1 MKVFIGNNKFIAS
14 FILAAMMISA
24 CTSREEKVA
33 ETIKSE
39 MFKNLYDFESYQPIE
54 TKIDTLKRDKYGDTL
69 IYDNV
74 LLIAAATNE
83 FANAKSDFD
92 EQHNIAEIYVPSYYS
107 SSSSD
112 KKFYA
117 ARDKMKAA
125 LDDMTFYAN
134 IVDSIQADI
143 KIIEKKCDK
152 KPYGWFVTHKFR
164 CKTKGGNSTIGTYY
178 YFMDNDC
185 ERIIRTFDE
194 DDMSIEQY
202 HNWIDEALEES
213 DDQETKDK
221 DKKDSKEK

>member
-1 MKVFIGNNKFIAS
+1 MKIYAGNIKLIVS
-14 FILAAMMISA
+14 FILAAMMVSA
-24 CTSREEKVA
+24 CASREEKVA
-33 ETIKSE
+33 ETIKNE

-74 LLIAAATNE
+74 LLLAV
-83 FANAKSDFD
+83 ANDAFKKAKNSFD

-112 KKFYA
+112 NKFYE

-125 LDDMTFYAN
+125 LDEMNSYAE
-134 IVDSIQADI
+134 IMDSLLIDI
-143 KIIEKKCDK
+143 KTKEKKCDNK
-152 KPYGWFVTHKFR
+152 QYGWFVTHKFR
-164 CKTKGGNSTIGTYY
+164 CKTKGGASTIGTYY

-185 ERIIRTFDE
+185 EKIFRTFDE
-194 DDMSIEQY
+194 DDFSLEQY

-213 DDQETKDK
+213 DDKETNDK
-221 DKKDSKEK
+221 NDSKE